1 MRLRLSHIFL
11 AFTSIAL
18 ISCASSKAAKQK
30 KFSNNDYF
38 FNPNVS
44 LVHTSNDSSLITVEF
59 SNDDIL
65 YARKHSS
72 EPFQAN
78 LTIEISDVIESGKT
92 DTLKLTVRPPLKE
105 EDGVWRLQ
113 VPYPTAY
120 GSHHISVELKD
131 QNRRAGQKKEYTFT
145 KSERP
150 STLDAE
156 ITSGKYN
163 TPIYSNYFNIGDT
176 IHLRFPRFENSMDA
190 PLSFYEMIALPA
202 LPPPAFSN
210 NSPEIADSSWFQAM
224 DFITDSTGHHLF
236 PKGLPI
242 LIKSNSSDQRIYLYS
257 RGEFPYTTK
266 MADLIEPMRFIMSKT
281 EYTQLSGSSDPYT
294 LFCNFWRDCAGNEEK
309 AKDLI
314 AIYFRRVTTA
324 NTYFSTA
331 VPGWRTDRGMIYLVY
346 GKPNRVEN
354 SGYAER
360 WIYGDETVPGSF
372 SFLFRRK
379 GNSIS
384 DNIFIL
390 QRDPLYKMSWEQ
402 YVNAWRQGRVTHE

>member
-1 MRLRLSHIFL
+1 MRTAPYYILVVFL
-11 AFTSIAL
+11 LTLAVG
-18 ISCASSKAAKQK
+18 CASSKAAKQK
-30 KFSNNDYF
+30 KFSNNDYY

-44 LVHTSNDSSLITVEF
+44 LVHSTNDSSLITIEF
-59 SNDDIL
+59 GNDDIL

-78 LTIEISDVIESGKT
+78 ITIEISDKSLQNK
-92 DTLKLTVRPPLKE
+92 DTLKLTVRPPMKDDE
-105 EDGVWRLQ
+105 GDWRLQ
-113 VPYPTAY
+113 VLYPTAL
-120 GSHHISVELKD
+120 GEHQISVLLKD
-131 QNRRAGQKKEYTFT
+131 QNRRAEFKKEFNFT
-145 KSERP
+145 KSLRP
-150 STLDAE
+150 STLDAA
-156 ITSGKYN
+156 ITAGKYN

-176 IHLRFPRFENSMDA
+176 INIQFPRFEKNADS
-190 PLSFYEMIALPA
+190 PLLFFEMISLPA

-210 NSPEIADSSWFQAM
+210 NSPEIPDSSWFNPM
-224 DFITDSTGHHLF
+224 NFMTDSLGHHLY

-242 LIKSNSSDQRIYLYS
+242 LIKSTSSDQRIYLYS

-266 MADLIEPMRFIMSKT
+266 MADLIEPMRFIMSKS
-281 EYTQLSGSSDPYT
+281 EYTQLSQASDAYT
-294 LFCNFWRDCAGNEEK
+294 FFCNFWRDCAGNEEK

-314 AIYFRRVTTA
+314 AIYYRRVTTA
-324 NTYFSTA
+324 NTYFSNT

-360 WIYGDETVPGSF
+360 WVYGDETVPGSF

-379 GNSIS
+379 GNSLS
-384 DNIFIL
+384 DNIFVL